1 MNAAT
6 TQAPPRARRQA
17 EKSQST
23 SIRVAK
29 ATRDILAREAAEAG
43 ISLAAYLDRV
53 AAEAELQRVFAE
65 YREHALIA
73 LQDPEFVEELMDW
86 ENADLGVDYGDD
98 DWPEFNER

>member
-1 MNAAT
+1 
-6 TQAPPRARRQA
+6 RRKA

-43 ISLAAYLDRV
+43 ISLAAYLDQV
-53 AAEAELQRVFAE
+53 AAEAELERVFAE
-65 YREHALIA
+65 FRKHALIA
-73 LQDPEFVEELMDW
+73 LEDPEFVEELMDW